1 MVVLLLRLRIRLKC
15 CVLLTLLSSNNND
28 DGRNVSLFDRNRSDR
43 KGKKQKKQPIS
54 FSYGDGIIR
63 IERQVSGR
71 KGSAVS
77 VIKGL
82 NLPYD
87 EMKAL
92 TTELKKRCGCGGS
105 IKNGMIEIQ
114 GDKRDLLKQ
123 LLEEKN
129 FSVKLAGG

>member
-1 MVVLLLRLRIRLKC
+1 MMMEETLVYSTEIGRIEKE
-15 CVLLTLLSSNNND
+15 
-28 DGRNVSLFDRNRSDR
+28 
-43 KGKKQKKQPIS
+43 KKQKKQPIS